1 MPNSK
6 TFIISIHA
14 IPAITKITIE
24 YLTTISWGM
33 VLHLNQAWCKQC
45 YESSSA
51 EDFKKYNMGTI
62 LKYIVVLKKVTKVM
76 YIRFFIYAL
85 IFHYVCMSIKG
96 VINAITLI

>member
-6 TFIISIHA
+6 TFIIGIHA
-14 IPAITKITIE
+14 IPAITKD
-24 YLTTISWGM
+24 LTTISWGM

-85 IFHYVCMSIKG
+85 IFRYVCKSIKG
-96 VINAITLI
+96 VF